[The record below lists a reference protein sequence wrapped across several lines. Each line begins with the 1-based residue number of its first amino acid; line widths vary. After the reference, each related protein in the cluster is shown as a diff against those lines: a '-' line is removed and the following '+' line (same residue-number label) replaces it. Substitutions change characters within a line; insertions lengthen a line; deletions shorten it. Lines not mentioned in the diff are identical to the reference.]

1 MKNLIIGGLIAL
13 LGCVGAD
20 RAAAFTYVNSYSYL
34 NNCDVRSVVDTTTQT
49 ASIKVINW
57 GNPND
62 QWAGGTGWDNG
73 GIVMLG
79 SAVTAAGL
87 SACVDGTVIGL
98 EQNGADGTFATDAY
112 IGIKFT
118 VTSGPLVGNHEYKI
132 GSGSFPVTD
141 TTPPTLSITMADTAL
156 KAGETSDVTFTFSEA
171 VTGFTP
177 ADISVANGSISVV
190 SSTDGG
196 ITWSALFT
204 PTADVT
210 DTTNVITVA
219 MSGVADT
226 VGNAGS
232 GTATGP
238 NYTID
243 TKRPTATVTSWV
255 WDPANSRYTAT
266 MTLSEPITGLPDAK
280 DVTNISG
287 MSISRNTTTEI
298 ALSLT
303 PLDISQGGSV
313 TLIAG
318 SLQDLAGNTSEVNLV
333 TSFTNKASQSIT
345 FPNPDAQ
352 NYGTAPTLSA
362 TADSN
367 LVVSFSSSTA
377 GVCSITSGG
386 VLAFLSAGTCI
397 IDATQVGDST
407 YLAAATVSRSFAVN
421 ATVPAAPTDAVA
433 TAGDTQV
440 SVAFTAPTNA
450 GGTAITSYTVTSS
463 PGGFTGS
470 GAGSPLTVTGLSN
483 GTAYTFSVRA
493 TNSAGTGTA
502 SAISNSV
509 TPKATQT
516 ITFGNP
522 GTQNSAT
529 TPTLTASA
537 SSMLAVSFSSST
549 TSVCSIT
556 SGGAL
561 GFLGAGTCTVVADQA
576 GSSDYEAA
584 APVSQSFTVVDTTP
598 PTIAITGLSGP
609 TSGSYSA
616 KITLSEPSATFELA
630 DLTLTNASA
639 TLSGSGTSYTAI
651 LTPTGQGEVK
661 LSVAAG
667 TFTDTAGNDNTASNE
682 VSATFDTLAPTI
694 AITGLSGPTSGS
706 YSATITLSEPSATF
720 ELADLALTNASATLS
735 GSGTSYTAILT
746 PTGQGEVKLS
756 VAAGTFTDA
765 AGNGNTASNEV
776 SATFDTLAPTIAITG
791 LSGPISGSYSATIT
805 LSEPSATFELADL
818 ALTNASATLSGAGTS
833 YTAILTPTGQGE
845 VKLSVAAGT
854 FTDAAGNDNTA
865 SNEVSA
871 TFDDNGPSVTITAP
885 ATTTAQESFSITVLF
900 SEDVTGFTASDINAL
915 NATVTGVSGSGTS
928 YVAVLQASGSGDVN
942 LSVPENAAIDAA
954 GNGNL
959 ASVTV
964 SIVSQTVEQT
974 QEVIA
979 SFVQTRASQLI
990 GNQPS
995 LGGLLT
1001 KTSRKSYFLQA
1012 TGGQGSFDF
1021 ATGTDTPIWASASG
1035 TWTHDGASKSRYAF
1049 GAIGASHSI
1058 NENFLTGAMLQFDLL
1073 SEDTGTASISGK
1085 GWMIGP
1091 YFAAKNAKQPLFIEG
1106 RLLYGGSSNK
1116 ISPFATYE
1124 DRFNSTRV
1132 LAQFKVS
1139 GEFETGGTKLSPF
1152 VDASYTTDDQ
1162 HAYVDGLGNTIPTQ
1176 AIALGQLE
1184 LGVDFSRIF
1193 DLGTG
1198 SLEVF
1203 GGVSGIWANTGGS
1216 GYVSTVTPNYEGGR
1230 GRVEFGLNRVM
1241 SQYQWL
1247 KATTFYDG
1255 LGADGY
1261 ESYGFAVSS
1270 ETRF

>member
-616 KITLSEPSATFELA
+616 
-630 DLTLTNASA
+630 
-639 TLSGSGTSYTAI
+639 
-651 LTPTGQGEVK
+651 
-661 LSVAAG
+661 
-667 TFTDTAGNDNTASNE
+667 
-682 VSATFDTLAPTI
+682 
-694 AITGLSGPTSGS
+694 
-706 YSATITLSEPSATF
+706 TITLSEPSATF
-720 ELADLALTNASATLS
+720 ELADLALTNASAVLS
-735 GSGTSYTAILT
+735 GS
-746 PTGQGEVKLS
+746 
-756 VAAGTFTDA
+756 
-765 AGNGNTASNEV
+765 
-776 SATFDTLAPTIAITG
+776 
-791 LSGPISGSYSATIT
+791 
-805 LSEPSATFELADL
+805 
-818 ALTNASATLSGAGTS
+818 GTS